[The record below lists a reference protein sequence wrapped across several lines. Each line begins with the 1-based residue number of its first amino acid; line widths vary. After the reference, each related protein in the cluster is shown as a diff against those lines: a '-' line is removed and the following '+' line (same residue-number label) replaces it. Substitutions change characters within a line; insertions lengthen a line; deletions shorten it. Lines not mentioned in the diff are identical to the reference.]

1 MENRLLEIFKKK
13 FKRRLDYGR
22 EYFEGK
28 RAKMLAVIYAEMTKE
43 IEIELKDDPD
53 DPIEIDVQNDL
64 DEQDEPKNEESKDQ
78 LDSDSKFFRCDICHY
93 NTAVESSY
101 NAHLA
106 SARHLFLTSDSNTK
120 VFRCDGCDYVTIK
133 KGCYD
138 RHLATA
144 EHKLK
149 SRVTKSDDG
158 MLSCI
163 FCNKLYNLQQ
173 ELWEH
178 IKTCSLNKE
187 YKKVT
192 NREEKKEEDNVED
205 EKKEEDNV
213 EDEKKEEDNVEDEKK
228 EEDNVEDEK
237 KEDNVEDEKKEEDN
251 VEDND
256 GKNGLT
262 ELSPMKNTLLF
273 NYSLTMASDQVSE
286 VIFKPCTESNFN
298 NMGKSFIEY
307 LSIENQELKAM
318 VIENNRKLQILQD
331 ERNKEEKRQL
341 QISEGK
347 RNNENN
353 QQLQISEGKRNNEN
367 KNWFKDINKV
377 DQQQLNIISV
387 ILDDAVKIGKFNE
400 SFSKNSDQRFNLK
413 FFLNY
418 TCKDAMNLNEFLDI
432 ICPTIDELLIMGE
445 LGYVDGIS
453 KIIVNRVRKL
463 NITKRPF
470 HCSNAK
476 TETIFIKENY
486 IWNNDGKG
494 HTMLNNFIE
503 KLENLIAVIFNQWCT
518 ENPDVMVNDQ
528 EKNLLYE
535 KIYKQTRLGNP
546 KTREKVVR
554 NVVNE
559 IVLDRE
565 AIMIQFGRK

>member
-1 MENRLLEIFKKK
+1 MTSHYIYLLRPFKSITNNEPVFKIGKSTALNFKRFLQYPKGSEFTFQTMCNDCHDMENRLLEIFKKK
-13 FKRRLDYGR
+13 FKRRRDYGR

-53 DPIEIDVQNDL
+53 DPIEIDVQDDV

-192 NREEKKEEDNVED
+192 NREEKN
-205 EKKEEDNV
+205 
-213 EDEKKEEDNVEDEKK
+213 EEDNVEDEKK

-237 KEDNVEDEKKEEDN
+237 KEDNVED
-251 VEDND
+251 ND

-262 ELSPMKNTLLF
+262 ELSPMKNTILF
-273 NYSLTMASDQVSE
+273 TPM
-286 VIFKPCTESNFN
+286 
-298 NMGKSFIEY
+298 
-307 LSIENQELKAM
+307 
-318 VIENNRKLQILQD
+318 
-331 ERNKEEKRQL
+331 
-341 QISEGK
+341 
-347 RNNENN
+347 
-353 QQLQISEGKRNNEN
+353 
-367 KNWFKDINKV
+367 
-377 DQQQLNIISV
+377 
-387 ILDDAVKIGKFNE
+387 KI
-400 SFSKNSDQRFNLK
+400 
-413 FFLNY
+413 
-418 TCKDAMNLNEFLDI
+418 
-432 ICPTIDELLIMGE
+432 
-445 LGYVDGIS
+445 
-453 KIIVNRVRKL
+453 
-463 NITKRPF
+463 
-470 HCSNAK
+470 
-476 TETIFIKENY
+476 
-486 IWNNDGKG
+486 
-494 HTMLNNFIE
+494 
-503 KLENLIAVIFNQWCT
+503 
-518 ENPDVMVNDQ
+518 
-528 EKNLLYE
+528 
-535 KIYKQTRLGNP
+535 
-546 KTREKVVR
+546 
-554 NVVNE
+554 
-559 IVLDRE
+559 
-565 AIMIQFGRK
+565 